1 MVATGQFT
9 WSLPDGTVTQ
19 IVRWQAEPAQLTEE
33 LLEPVEADERM
44 RNRVAYPGLPDSQ
57 IEQITQEDMAPSQ
70 AERTAQ
76 VARDEMACEANF
88 RDLSPQISAMSY
100 SGPVDAHGSAAK
112 TKGQG
117 GGATR
122 SRSVRSCATR

>member
-1 MVATGQFT
+1 MVATGQFVYARSDRPEVT

-57 IEQITQEDMAPSQ
+57 IEQITQEDMA
-70 AERTAQ
+70 A
-76 VARDEMACEANF
+76 
-88 RDLSPQISAMSY
+88 
-100 SGPVDAHGSAAK
+100 
-112 TKGQG
+112 
-117 GGATR
+117 
-122 SRSVRSCATR
+122 